1 MCVNNLWLV
10 KVDWIYLNPQTQT
23 VPVTF
28 EVTVT
33 VTQTVPCSSYKLLD
47 WSCCTAPSD
56 SGSGLEEELDAL
68 SDQETR
74 TPAES
79 TACLRTGCEC
89 SLCARLYLSLQPWY
103 WHSPMR
109 LCTTFPHS
117 HRLASTDF
125 VHFVVFEQTSKVET
139 FLFLNEMM
147 ELYFHVFESFNF
159 LWDKDSEFPAGPGRS
174 RYVGKD
180 VNINN

>member
-1 MCVNNLWLV
+1 MRVNNTLWLV
-10 KVDWIYLNPQTQT
+10 KVDWIYSYLNPQTQT

-33 VTQTVPCSSYKLLD
+33 VTQTVPVKLLD

-56 SGSGLEEELDAL
+56 SGSGLEEELHAL

-74 TPAES
+74 TPAEN

-109 LCTTFPHS
+109 LCTTFTLIGS
-117 HRLASTDF
+117 HWRTLFTVCLGCVWTNF
-125 VHFVVFEQTSKVET
+125 ET

-147 ELYFHVFESFNF
+147 EIYFHVFESFNF
-159 LWDKDSEFPAGPGRS
+159 LWG
-174 RYVGKD
+174 
-180 VNINN
+180 

>member
-1 MCVNNLWLV
+1 MRV
-10 KVDWIYLNPQTQT
+10 KY
-23 VPVTF
+23 PVTCKSWLDLL
-28 EVTVT
+28 ESTDSNG
-33 VTQTVPCSSYKLLD
+33 SSYFRSHSYSNSNCSLFQFKLLD
-47 WSCCTAPSD
+47 WSCSTAPSD

-79 TACLRTGCEC
+79 TACLRRGCEC

-109 LCTTFPHS
+109 LCTTFSHS

-125 VHFVVFEQTSKVET
+125 VHCLVVFEQTSKP
-139 FLFLNEMM
+139 LFLNEMM

-159 LWDKDSEFPAGPGRS
+159 LWD
-174 RYVGKD
+174 
-180 VNINN
+180 